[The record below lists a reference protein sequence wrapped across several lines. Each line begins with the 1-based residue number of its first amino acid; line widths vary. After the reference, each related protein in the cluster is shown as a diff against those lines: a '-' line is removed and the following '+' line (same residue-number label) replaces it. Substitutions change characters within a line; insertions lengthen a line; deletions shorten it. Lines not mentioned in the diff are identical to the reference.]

1 MTYASKSHEAA
12 EAAERIRDELQQTF
26 DHIDTLKRQLADA
39 EKQVDLQLLL
49 ADLASMLREVPT
61 RNLSEGQRH
70 RLAGLRKRL
79 SDMRAA

>member
-1 MTYASKSHEAA
+1 
-12 EAAERIRDELQQTF
+12 
-26 DHIDTLKRQLADA
+26 
-39 EKQVDLQLLL
+39 
-49 ADLASMLREVPT
+49 MLREVPT